1 MKKSLIILAF
11 VIFALP
17 LIALA
22 DNDPWQKA
30 EQILEQIKDPVFPD
44 RDYLITKNGAKPGS
58 KHDNTKIINRLIEK
72 CSNAGGGRVI
82 VPAGEFH
89 TGPITLKSNVNL
101 HLEEGA
107 TLMFSNNPSDYTPFV
122 RTRWEGLDV
131 INYRPLIYANNETNI
146 AVTGKG
152 KLDGRADNES
162 WWWMKEK
169 EEHGWKDGM
178 GSQYQTGRPKLMEM
192 AENNVPVEKRIM
204 TEEDLLRPQ
213 FISPINCTNV
223 LIEGVTI
230 VRAPFWVIHPIFCEN
245 VTVRGVT
252 ISSHGP
258 NNDGCDPESSKN
270 VLIEDCLFD
279 TGDDCIAIKSGRN
292 NDGRNTPIPSENIIV
307 RNCHM
312 KDGHGGV
319 VMGSEISAG
328 VSNVFV
334 ENCTMDSPELDRV
347 IRIKTNT
354 VRGGYVR
361 DIYVRNI
368 EVGQCKEAV
377 FRIELMYERRDGDGP
392 HMPDIRNI
400 VLENVNSQKSRYGV
414 LIEGREEEIVVS
426 DIQFINCDFHNV
438 EIPTKITGSK
448 NIEFKNVSFTVDE
461 VTTYK

>member
-1 MKKSLIILAF
+1 MKKSLLLLACCLLAMP
-11 VIFALP
+11 VIVSAE
-17 LIALA
+17 
-22 DNDPWQKA
+22 NDPWKRA
-30 EQILEQIKDPVFPD
+30 DEILQNISDPVFPD
-44 RDYLITKNGAKPGS
+44 RSWDITKSGAKPGPR
-58 KHDNTKIINRLIEK
+58 HDNTRTINRLIERASK
-72 CSNAGGGRVI
+72 AGGGKVV
-82 VPAGEFH
+82 VPAGEFY

-107 TLMFSNNPSDYTPFV
+107 VLKFSNDPNDYVPFV

-131 INYRPLIYANNETNI
+131 INYRPLIYAFEETNI
-146 AVTGKG
+146 AITGKG
-152 KLDGRADNES
+152 VLDGQADNNS

-169 EEHGWKDGM
+169 KEFGWKEGM
-178 GSQYQTGRPKLMEM
+178 SSQYQTGRPKLMKM
-192 AENNVPVEKRIM
+192 AEDNVPVEQRVM
-204 TEEDLLRPQ
+204 TKDDLLRPQ
-213 FISPINCTNV
+213 FVNPVSCTNV

-230 VRAPFWVIHPIFCEN
+230 IRAPFWVIHPIFCEN
-245 VTVRGVT
+245 LTVRDVTVN
-252 ISSHGP
+252 SHGP
-258 NNDGCDPESSKN
+258 NNDGCNPESSRN
-270 VLIEDCLFD
+270 VLIEGCEFD

-334 ENCTMDSPELDRV
+334 EDCTMDSPELDRV

-368 EVGQCKEAV
+368 EVGECKEAV
-377 FRIELMYERRDGDGP
+377 FRIELMYERRDGNGP
-392 HMPDIRNI
+392 YMPDIRNI

-414 LIEGREEEIVVS
+414 FIEGREEEIVVS
-426 DIQFINCDFHNV
+426 DISFINCDFHNV
-438 EIPTKITGSK
+438 ETPTRISGSK

-461 VTTYK
+461 VK

>member
-1 MKKSLIILAF
+1 MKKSLILSAF
-11 VIFALP
+11 VLFAMP
-17 LIALA
+17 LVALA

-30 EQILEQIKDPVFPD
+30 EKILEQITDPVFPD
-44 RDYLITKNGAKPGS
+44 RDFLITKNGGKPGS
-58 KHDNTKIINRLIEK
+58 KNDNTKVINRLIEK
-72 CSNAGGGRVI
+72 CSKAGGGRVI
-82 VPAGEFH
+82 IPAGEFY

-152 KLDGRADNES
+152 KLDGRADNDS

-169 EEHGWKDGM
+169 EEYGWEEGM
-178 GSQYQTGRPKLMEM
+178 SSQYQTGRPKLMAM
-192 AENNVPVEKRIM
+192 AENNVPVEERIM
-204 TEEDLLRPQ
+204 TQEDLLRPQ

-245 VTVRGVT
+245 VTVRDVT
-252 ISSHGP
+252 VSSHGP
-258 NNDGCDPESSKN
+258 NNDGCNPESSKY
-270 VLIEDCLFD
+270 VLIEGCEFD

-334 ENCTMDSPELDRV
+334 ENCTMDSPDLDRV

-361 DIYVRNI
+361 DIYIRNI
-368 EVGQCKEAV
+368 EIGRASC
-377 FRIELMYERRDGDGP
+377 RER
-392 HMPDIRNI
+392 
-400 VLENVNSQKSRYGV
+400 V
-414 LIEGREEEIVVS
+414 
-426 DIQFINCDFHNV
+426 
-438 EIPTKITGSK
+438 
-448 NIEFKNVSFTVDE
+448 
-461 VTTYK
+461 

>member
-1 MKKSLIILAF
+1 MRKSLILLAF
-11 VIFALP
+11 VMFALP
-17 LIALA
+17 IVALA
-22 DNDPWQKA
+22 DSDPWEKA
-30 EQILEQIKDPVFPD
+30 EKILEQINDPEFPN
-44 RDYLITKNGAKPGS
+44 RDFLITKNGGKPGP
-58 KHDNTKIINRLIEK
+58 KHDNTKVINRLIEK
-72 CSNAGGGRVI
+72 CSKAGGGRVI
-82 VPAGEFH
+82 VPAGEFY

-131 INYRPLIYANNETNI
+131 INFRPLIYANNETNI

-152 KLDGRADNES
+152 KLDGRADNDS

-169 EEHGWKDGM
+169 KEYGWKEGM
-178 GSQYQTGRPKLMEM
+178 SSQYQTGRPKLMEM
-192 AENNVPVEKRIM
+192 AENNVPVEERIM
-204 TEEDLLRPQ
+204 TEDDLLRPQ

-400 VLENVNSQKSRYGV
+400 VLENVNSHKSRYGV

-426 DIQFINCDFHNV
+426 DIQFINCNFHNV

-448 NIEFKNVSFTVDE
+448 NIAFKNVSFTVDE

>member
-1 MKKSLIILAF
+1 MRKSLILLAF
-11 VIFALP
+11 VMFALP
-17 LIALA
+17 IVALA
-22 DNDPWQKA
+22 DSDPWEKA
-30 EQILEQIKDPVFPD
+30 EKILEQIKDPEFPD
-44 RDYLITKNGAKPGS
+44 RDFLITKNGGKPGP
-58 KHDNTKIINRLIEK
+58 KHDNTKVINRLIEK
-72 CSNAGGGRVI
+72 CSKAGGGRVI
-82 VPAGEFH
+82 VPAGDFY

-107 TLMFSNNPSDYTPFV
+107 TLMFSNNPSDYPPFV

-131 INYRPLIYANNETNI
+131 INFRPLIYANNETNI

-152 KLDGRADNES
+152 KLDGRADNDS

-169 EEHGWKDGM
+169 EEYGWKEGM
-178 GSQYQTGRPKLMEM
+178 SSQYQSGRPKLMEM
-192 AENNVPVEKRIM
+192 AENNVPVEERIM
-204 TEEDLLRPQ
+204 TEDDLLRPQ

-245 VTVRGVT
+245 VTVRDVT
-252 ISSHGP
+252 VSSHGP
-258 NNDGCDPESSKN
+258 NNDGCNPESSKF
-270 VLIEDCLFD
+270 VLIEGCEFD

-426 DIQFINCDFHNV
+426 DIQFINCNFHNV

-448 NIEFKNVSFTVDE
+448 NIAFENVSFTVDE

>member
-1 MKKSLIILAF
+1 MKKSLIMLAF
-11 VIFALP
+11 VMFALP
-17 LIALA
+17 FVALA
-22 DNDPWQKA
+22 ENDPWQKA
-30 EQILEQIKDPVFPD
+30 EKILDQIKDPVFPD
-44 RDYLITKNGAKPGS
+44 KDYLITKNGGKPGP
-58 KHDNTKIINRLIEK
+58 KYDNTKLINRLIEK
-72 CSNAGGGRVI
+72 CSKAGGGRVI
-82 VPAGEFH
+82 IPAGEFY

-131 INYRPLIYANNETNI
+131 INYRPLIYANHETNI

-169 EEHGWKDGM
+169 EEFGWKEGM
-178 GSQYQTGRPKLMEM
+178 SSQYQTGRPKLMEM
-192 AENNVPVEKRIM
+192 AENNVPVEERLM
-204 TEEDLLRPQ
+204 TQEDLLRPQ

-377 FRIELMYERRDGDGP
+377 FRIELMYERRDGNGP
-392 HMPDIRNI
+392 HMPSIRNI

-414 LIEGREEEIVVS
+414 WIEGREEEIVVS
-426 DIQFINCDFHNV
+426 DIQFINCNFHNL

-448 NIEFKNVSFTVDE
+448 NIAFKNVSFTVDE
-461 VTTYK
+461 VTTTK